1 MALIIYLAIKVL
13 LLLVEAINLNTV
25 CVKKIAVIKYI
36 RLPLWSACSQWCTDG
51 GGEVKGG
58 KTP

>member
-25 CVKKIAVIKYI
+25 CVKRIAANEIYKASI
-36 RLPLWSACSQWCTDG
+36 MECM
-51 GGEVKGG
+51 
-58 KTP
+58 